1 MKMIISKGVQMYSL
15 KCLDLKKIVKMTP
28 TSFLFYVNRGWFD
41 LKEHFDK
48 TFSSGLYI
56 SEEKKSDYPLLTRA
70 VLYFEVNE
78 LWLLGGL
85 VCHWPDPARGR
96 SCPVVHNNN
105 INSGLWIF
113 PRHSI

>member
-56 SEEKKSDYPLLTRA
+56 SEEEKNQTTL
-70 VLYFEVNE
+70 F
-78 LWLLGGL
+78 
-85 VCHWPDPARGR
+85 
-96 SCPVVHNNN
+96 
-105 INSGLWIF
+105 
-113 PRHSI
+113 